1 MTEICGVLISDVDH
15 DDSTISVSTIGT
27 NAKWLNSVQLE
38 ELITDLELKL
48 QEIKEMKDEQTNKS

>member
-38 ELITDLELKL
+38 ELITDLNNKL
-48 QEIKEMKDEQTNKS
+48 KEMKDAN

>member
-38 ELITDLELKL
+38 ELIEDLNNKL
-48 QEIKEMKDEQTNKS
+48 KEMKDEQTNKS